1 MRYLLLVSLLFVG
14 CRSGETTYI
23 TSPAPQPAI
32 CTVQK
37 ITGGTQIT
45 CPTTSGVIPDPNVVV
60 VPLCPEITQP
70 TGGEVLFN
78 IGGTLYGVYSD
89 SHGASE
95 RPILVGLHYI
105 TTDGRNCHFH
115 VNSDGTVTEDP

>member
-1 MRYLLLVSLLFVG
+1 MRCLLLVSLLFVG
-14 CRSGETTYI
+14 CGGGS
-23 TSPAPQPAI
+23 TSYSVATPQY
-32 CTVQK
+32 CTVTK

-45 CPTTSGVIPDPNVVV
+45 CPTSSGVIPDPNVTVI
-60 VPLCPEITQP
+60 PLCPEITQT

-78 IGGTLYGVYSD
+78 IGGILYGVYSD

-95 RPILVGLHYI
+95 RAITVGLHYV
-105 TTDGRNCHFH
+105 TTDGRPCHFH